1 MDEQF
6 TSFGTCNL
14 MEDDCGDARPLDKIL
29 LCFLKI
35 QERMEMKANNEEKNC
50 DSSL

>member
-14 MEDDCGDARPLDKIL
+14 MEEDCGDARPLDKIL